1 MIFSRRFFYVLVML
15 ATALLCACGG
25 GGTSSSSVV
34 ADSGCYPLTQT
45 AGADPLKIWQWHLAN
60 DAAHY
65 FASNLPAAGAANNF
79 DLNLPAGWSSTSG
92 QNINVTVVD
101 TGMEVRHEDLANNVV
116 CSGSYNFITGN
127 NNPTNTSTTG
137 DHGTAVAGLI
147 AGVANNSVGISGI
160 APKANLR
167 GYNFLQSGYQ
177 SYANYAISM
186 GSDSTY
192 GAASSDVFNF
202 SAGTDSASLS
212 APDTTE
218 DAVSVNTIT
227 LRSGKGALL
236 VKSAGNGYYGMTN
249 SSGTTIGTN
258 TYCTT
263 TGVTCQNVN
272 QDTDNTLYSTLV
284 VAAVDA
290 DSKSSTYSTAGSA
303 IWVSGFGGE
312 FGYDTAVNATYT
324 ASSSNNK
331 PALVTTDQSGCSAGY
346 VRATAT
352 PVNKN
357 LLNKGDGTAT
367 LNTSCNYTATFNGT
381 SSAAPTVTGVIALM
395 LQANS
400 SLTWRDVRH
409 ILANTARKVQP
420 AQAAVA
426 TTSYFGGTSFT
437 LEQAWVTNT
446 AGFHFHNYFGFGLVD
461 ASAAVTAAG
470 TYTAGSLGTLTSVN
484 TTAAIGTT
492 TIPASTITGL
502 SKTFSI
508 SGLTTVEQA
517 ELTFYVGSGYV
528 PYCNQVELTSPGG
541 TKSILFNMDSAHT
554 SASTGGVRLLSNAFY
569 GETAAGTWTLKVIN
583 RCSSPAQTLSTT
595 TGQKLTIRGH

>member
-1 MIFSRRFFYVLVML
+1 MIFSRRFFYAFVIAL
-15 ATALLCACGG
+15 AACLCACGG
-25 GGTSSSSVV
+25 GVSSSSSSVV

-45 AGADPLKIWQWHLAN
+45 VGTDPLKIWQWHLVN
-60 DAAHY
+60 DEAHY
-65 FASNLPAAGAANNF
+65 FASNLPAAGAGNNF
-79 DLNLPAGWSSTSG
+79 DLNLPTGWSSTSG
-92 QNINVTVVD
+92 QNINVTLVD

-116 CSGSYNFITGN
+116 CSGSYNFITRN
-127 NNPTNTSTTG
+127 NNPTNTSTRG
-137 DHGTAVAGLI
+137 DHGTSVAGLI

-167 GYNFLQSGYQ
+167 AYNFLQSGYQ
-177 SYANYAISM
+177 SYANYAIAM
-186 GSDSTY
+186 GSDSSY
-192 GAASSDVFNF
+192 GSASSDVFNF
-202 SAGTDSASLS
+202 SAGTESASLF
-212 APDTTE
+212 APDATE

-227 LRSGKGALL
+227 LRGGKGAVL
-236 VKSAGNGYYGMTN
+236 VKSAGNAYYGMTN
-249 SSGTTIGTN
+249 SSGATIGTN
-258 TYCTT
+258 TYCTV
-263 TGVTCQNVN
+263 TGVTCQNAN

-290 DSKSSTYSTAGSA
+290 DGKSSTYSTVGSA
-303 IWVSGFGGE
+303 IWMSGFSGE
-312 FGYDTAVNATYT
+312 FGYDTAVNATYP

-346 VRATAT
+346 VRVTAAS
-352 PVNKN
+352 KN

-367 LNTSCNYTATFNGT
+367 LNTSCNYTSTFNGT
-381 SSAAPTVTGVIALM
+381 SSAAPMVTGVIALM

-420 AQAAVA
+420 AQAVVT
-426 TTSYFGGTSFT
+426 TTSYFGGSSFT

-461 ASAAVTAAG
+461 ASAAVIAAVAH
-470 TYTAGSLGTLTSVN
+470 TAGSLGTFTSVN
-484 TTAAIGTT
+484 TTATIGTT
-492 TIPASTITGL
+492 TIPASTMTGL

-508 SGLTTVEQA
+508 AGLTTVEQA
-517 ELTFYVGSGYV
+517 ELTLYVGSGYL

-554 SASTGGVRLLSNAFY
+554 SASTGGIRLLSNAFY
-569 GETAAGTWTLKVIN
+569 GETAAGTWSLKVIN
-583 RCSSPAQTLSTT
+583 RCSSPAQVLSAT
-595 TGQKLTIRGH
+595 TGQNLTIRGR

>member
-1 MIFSRRFFYVLVML
+1 MIFSRRFFYML
-15 ATALLCACGG
+15 ATLVTMQLYACGG
-25 GGTSSSSVV
+25 GGAVTGSAA
-34 ADSGCYPLTQT
+34 ADPGCYPLTQT
-45 AGADPLKIWQWHLAN
+45 AGTDPLKIWQWHLAN

-65 FASNLPAAGAANNF
+65 FASNLPVAGVGNNF
-79 DLNLPAGWSSTSG
+79 DLSLPSGWSSTSG

-101 TGMEVRHEDLANNVV
+101 TGMEIAHEDLANNVV
-116 CSGSYNFITGN
+116 CGGSYNFITRTK
-127 NNPTNTSTTG
+127 NPTNSSSTG
-137 DHGTAVAGLI
+137 DHGTSVAGLI

-160 APKANLR
+160 APKAKLR

-177 SYANYAISM
+177 SYANYAIAM

-192 GAASSDVFNF
+192 GSASSDIINF

-218 DAVSVNTIT
+218 DAVSVNTLT
-227 LRSGKGALL
+227 LRGGKGALL
-236 VKSAGNGYYGMTN
+236 VKSAGNGYYGMTS
-249 SSGTTIGTN
+249 SSGATIGTN
-258 TYCTT
+258 TYCTV

-312 FGYDTAVNATYT
+312 FGYDRAVNTTYT

-346 VRATAT
+346 VRSSA
-352 PVNKN
+352 VNKN
-357 LLNKGDGTAT
+357 LLNKGDGTG
-367 LNTSCNYTATFNGT
+367 TSNSTCNYTATFNGT
-381 SSAAPTVTGVIALM
+381 SSAAPTVTGGIALM
-395 LQANS
+395 LQANAA
-400 SLTWRDVRH
+400 LTWRDVRH

-420 AQAAVA
+420 AQAAVS
-426 TTSYFGGTSFT
+426 TTSYFGGATFT
-437 LEQAWVTNT
+437 LEQGWITNT
-446 AGFHFHNYFGFGLVD
+446 GGFNFHNYFGFGLVN

-470 TYTAGSLGTLTSVN
+470 THTAGSLGTLSSVN
-484 TTAAIGTT
+484 VTAAIGTT
-492 TIPASTITGL
+492 TIPDNTITGL

-517 ELTFYVGSGYV
+517 ELTLYVGSGYL
-528 PYCNQVELTSPGG
+528 PYCNQIELTSPSG
-541 TKSILFNMDSAHT
+541 TKSIVFNMDSAHT
-554 SASTGGVRLLSNAFY
+554 SASTSGIRLLSNAFY

-583 RCSSPAQTLSTT
+583 RCSTPAQTLSTT
-595 TGQKLTIRGH
+595 TGQKLTIRGR